1 MLTNRL
7 AACPTARQCQDGCN
21 STSTV
26 LICQMQ
32 KGHNTPCQTSKAFGV
47 AAWQSVD
54 LSSGSLASCTTE
66 VSEFNAGEGSP
77 EIQAAP
83 VLPDLQDDRIAS
95 WRRHL
100 LWGSL
105 FCLHACDIQQNSA
118 AQEQSEQYAACRLNF
133 ERACLC

>member
-1 MLTNRL
+1 LLTNRL

-26 LICQMQ
+26 LICQVQ

-77 EIQAAP
+77 EIQARPHQYCLTYRMTGLLAGAGICCGAVCSVSMP
-83 VLPDLQDDRIAS
+83 VTYSRIQ
-95 WRRHL
+95 
-100 LWGSL
+100 
-105 FCLHACDIQQNSA
+105 LHKNNQNNM
-118 AQEQSEQYAACRLNF
+118 RL
-133 ERACLC
+133 AD